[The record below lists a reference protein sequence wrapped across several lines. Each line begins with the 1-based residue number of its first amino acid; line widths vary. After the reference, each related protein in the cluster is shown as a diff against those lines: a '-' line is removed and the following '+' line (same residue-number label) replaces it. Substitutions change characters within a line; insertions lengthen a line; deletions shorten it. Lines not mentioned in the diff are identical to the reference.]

1 MIIESPFAYILHV
14 SSYVILVMVHESP
27 VAVLVHVPLSSLW
40 LWGVIAASRSYICAA
55 ISSVS
60 ICLMLILNIVLQKLV
75 KAVLQLPAINVWRR
89 WRSLFSHCHNDN
101 IWLLY

>member
-1 MIIESPFAYILHV
+1 MIVKSPFAYVLDV
-14 SSYVILVMVHESP
+14 SSYVILVVVHESP
-27 VAVLVHVPLSSLW
+27 VAVLVHVPLSCLW

-60 ICLMLILNIVLQKLV
+60 ICLMLILNIILEKLV

-89 WRSLFSHCHNDN
+89 WRSLFGHCRNDN

>member
-1 MIIESPFAYILHV
+1 MDV
-14 SSYVILVMVHESP
+14 SSYVVLVMVHEGP
-27 VAVLVHVPLSSLW
+27 VPILVHVPLSCLW

-60 ICLMLILNIVLQKLV
+60 ICLVLILNIVLQKLV

-89 WRSLFSHCHNDN
+89 
-101 IWLLY
+101 